1 MARDGRPDLPAGRS
15 MSSITFRPMRSVDL
29 GSADGPA
36 ERALDHH
43 QRALAEERGDLLEEL
58 VDVGRAEVLELRR
71 TDLRIDPV
79 PGLAWPGLAGHGL
92 HRVLVSLDGG
102 EPVIDALLDGVGGR
116 GGGDL
121 GLYGFRSSWGGRA
134 AAASGKPRRPDS
146 GATAWRVVMCVSREA
161 KGRPSPTPPG
171 FRATRSVSSDSMAG
185 NPPGFVPRCLRKMP
199 RPGRADEPVLS
210 LIHI

>member
-1 MARDGRPDLPAGRS
+1 

-79 PGLAWPGLAGHGL
+79 PGLAWPVMVCIVCSSRSMEASQ
-92 HRVLVSLDGG
+92 SLTHCST
-102 EPVIDALLDGVGGR
+102 E
-116 GGGDL
+116 
-121 GLYGFRSSWGGRA
+121 
-134 AAASGKPRRPDS
+134 
-146 GATAWRVVMCVSREA
+146 
-161 KGRPSPTPPG
+161 
-171 FRATRSVSSDSMAG
+171 
-185 NPPGFVPRCLRKMP
+185 
-199 RPGRADEPVLS
+199 
-210 LIHI
+210 